1 MTHDVFICH
10 SSKDRTIANAIC
22 STLEQH
28 RIRCWMAPRDILP
41 GSDYARSI
49 IEAVSGARLTILVFS
64 DNSNQSPHV
73 RRELERTV
81 SRGIPILP
89 FRVDDVVPSPSL
101 EYFISDAHW
110 LDALTPPLER
120 HLEHLVGTV
129 QLLLEREAATAAAA
143 ASGPAAV
150 VDQAPSA
157 VQRAPAAASVAAP
170 RSRRALIAG
179 IVGVGCLAA
188 LGLVGA
194 FALAPSSPAVPS
206 PSPGLPSP
214 SPAPPS
220 LSPAPPSP
228 SPAPPS
234 PSPAPPSPS
243 PAPPRAMNWQAI
255 VAGDCLLT
263 PDAYANSAFN
273 QAFFWRVV
281 PEGFP
286 EMLGVVSCDQP
297 HGAEVLFLG
306 DVWGSETT
314 FPGDAVAQRR
324 FDGHCAR
331 EFERYVG
338 IPLGRSSLGMTG
350 FTGWGAD
357 GWAAGMRDMAC
368 IAYDRGGADL
378 QGSVRG
384 TGR

>member
-22 STLEQH
+22 ATLEQH
-28 RIRCWMAPRDILP
+28 RIRCWMAPRDVVP
-41 GSDYARSI
+41 GSDYATSI
-49 IEAVSGARLTILVFS
+49 VEAVSGTRLTILVFS
-64 DNSNQSPHV
+64 DHSNQSPHV
-73 RRELERTV
+73 RREIERTV

-89 FRVDDVVPSPSL
+89 FRVEDVVPSPSL

-120 HLEHLVGTV
+120 HLEQLVSVV
-129 QLLLEREAATAAAA
+129 QALLGSMPTTRGSPPAT
-143 ASGPAAV
+143 V
-150 VDQAPSA
+150 VDQMPSA
-157 VQRAPAAASVAAP
+157 AQRAPAAAP
-170 RSRRALIAG
+170 RARPRALIAA

-194 FALAPSSPAVPS
+194 FALAPSSPAAPS
-206 PSPGLPSP
+206 PSAGLPSP
-214 SPAPPS
+214 SAE
-220 LSPAPPSP
+220 APSP
-228 SPAPPS
+228 SLEATS
-234 PSPAPPSPS
+234 PSPDAP
-243 PAPPRAMNWQAI
+243 RVMNWAGI
-255 VAGDCLLT
+255 ATGDCLLT
-263 PDAYANSAFN
+263 PDPYADSASD
-273 QAFFWRVV
+273 QAHFWQAV
-281 PEGFP
+281 PGGFP

-314 FPGDAVAQRR
+314 FPGDDVAQNR
-324 FDGHCAR
+324 FDVHCAR

-338 IPLGRSSLGMTG
+338 IPLGRSGLGMTG

-368 IAYDRGGADL
+368 IAYNRGGADL

-384 TGR
+384 TGQ